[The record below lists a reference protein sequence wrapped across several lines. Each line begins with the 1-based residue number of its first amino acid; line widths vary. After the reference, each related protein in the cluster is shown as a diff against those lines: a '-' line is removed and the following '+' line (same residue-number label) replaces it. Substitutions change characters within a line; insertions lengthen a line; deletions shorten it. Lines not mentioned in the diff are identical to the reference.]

1 MSKDTTMVA
10 SAAPALP
17 QKETEAPS
25 PAPKANS
32 ASKGVDEPPKKK
44 PKKTVS
50 APNGESS
57 KAGELS
63 KAGESSKSSEVLKA
77 NDGILDK
84 TKETGKSVD
93 GGSAEAAPTPT
104 PKKKPLKSSKSKDQG
119 GREVGLLMIPP
130 PDFGC

>member
-1 MSKDTTMVA
+1 MVVP
-10 SAAPALP
+10 AAPALP
-17 QKETEAPS
+17 PKETEAS
-25 PAPKANS
+25 SIAPKVNG

-44 PKKTVS
+44 PKKTKDAVS

-63 KAGESSKSSEVLKA
+63 KAGESAKSSEVLKT

-84 TKETGKSVD
+84 TKETDKSVD
-93 GGSAEAAPTPT
+93 GASAEAAPTPA
-104 PKKKPLKSSKSKDQG
+104 PKKKPLKSSKSKDQV
-119 GREVGLLMIPP
+119 GREVGLLMIPL